1 MKNVKSQPNM
11 KLGDIQDVVHEKYT
25 INISVEKASR
35 TRDMAQE
42 YVDGDLYTTV
52 QFVAGVLKGVKEV

>member
-1 MKNVKSQPNM
+1 M

-35 TRDMAQE
+35 ARDMAQE
-42 YVDGDLYTTV
+42 YVDGDLYTTI